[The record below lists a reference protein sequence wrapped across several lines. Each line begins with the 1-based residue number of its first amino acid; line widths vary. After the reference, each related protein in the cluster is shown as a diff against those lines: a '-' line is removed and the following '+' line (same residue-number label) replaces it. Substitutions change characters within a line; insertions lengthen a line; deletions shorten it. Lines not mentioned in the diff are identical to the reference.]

1 MESFFEWSA
10 KFSGIKAGLRGAMK
24 FLNFNFNSPEEYHP
38 NSLKFFIAMSVALLV
53 LVGIIAL
60 SIFFVAV
67 RGGEQTLVPELRGKE
82 LAEALLE
89 LQVKE
94 LYPRIQL
101 RYSQSS
107 KDRGQ
112 ILEQDPVAGTI
123 VKAGRRIRLVVSQGV
138 IVNRVENYVGRNIE
152 EVRMDLQTFAAS
164 SGSALL
170 SLKEPLMYDFSGEA
184 PGTIIRQKPEPG
196 TDISGPTRLE
206 FVVSRGQENS
216 LVTVPQFV
224 GLPVSSVLEQIGKA
238 GIAFEFSLRGIQDGE
253 KGETVVSQ
261 NPPAGVSVTSN
272 VILNL
277 TVNTPARLREN
288 EVFDLFEYSMP
299 KNPYPLPVRLE
310 ALLPSGERSQIIGVN
325 YPGGKFTAPYRL
337 PANSVLVLY
346 LMNREIYRKTV
357 EY

>member
-1 MESFFEWSA
+1 
-10 KFSGIKAGLRGAMK
+10 MK
-24 FLNFNFNSPEEYHP
+24 IFNFNFDPIEGYQQNP
-38 NSLKFFIAMSVALLV
+38 LKFFIVMTAALLI
-53 LVGIIAL
+53 LVGIIAM

-101 RYSQSS
+101 RYSQSA
-107 KDRGQ
+107 KDKGY

-138 IVNRVENYVGRNIE
+138 IINRVENYVGRNIE
-152 EVRMDLQTFAAS
+152 EVRMDLQAFAAS
-164 SGSALL
+164 SGGVLL
-170 SLKEPLMYDFSGEA
+170 SMREPLMYDFSGEA

-196 TDISGPTRLE
+196 ADISGPTRLE
-206 FVVSRGQENS
+206 FVVSKGQENS

-224 GLPVSSVLEQIGKA
+224 GLSISSALEQIGRA
-238 GIAFEFSLRGIQDGE
+238 GIAFEFSMRDIQEGE
-253 KGETVVSQ
+253 RGETVVYQ

-272 VILNL
+272 VIINL

-288 EVFDLFEYSMP
+288 EVFGLFEYTMP

-310 ALLPSGERSQIIGVN
+310 ALLPSGELTRIIGVN

-337 PANSVLVLY
+337 PEDSVLVLY
-346 LMNREIYRKTV
+346 LMNREIYRETAR
-357 EY
+357 

>member
-1 MESFFEWSA
+1 LSD
-10 KFSGIKAGLRGAMK
+10 
-24 FLNFNFNSPEEYHP
+24 FNFNSMDGNKP
-38 NSLKFFIAMSVALLV
+38 NSLKLFILMAAALVV
-53 LVGIIAL
+53 LVGIIAT

-107 KDRGQ
+107 RDKGQ
-112 ILEQDPVAGTI
+112 ILEQEPAAGTI

-138 IVNRVENYVGRNIE
+138 IVNRIENYLGRNIE
-152 EVRMDLQTFAAS
+152 DVRMDLQTVAAS
-164 SGSALL
+164 SGSQFL
-170 SLKEPLMYDFSGEA
+170 SLKEPLMYDYSTEA
-184 PGTIIRQKPEPG
+184 PGTIIRQKPEAG

-206 FVVSRGQENS
+206 FVVSRGQANS

-224 GLPVSSVLEQIGKA
+224 GFSISSALEQIGRA
-238 GIAFEFSLRGIQDGE
+238 GIAFEFTLREIQEGE
-253 KGETVVSQ
+253 RGETVVSQ

-272 VILNL
+272 DILRL
-277 TVNTPARLREN
+277 TVNSPARLREN
-288 EVFDLFEYSMP
+288 EVFGLFEYTMP

-310 ALLPSGERSQIIGVN
+310 AVLPSGEQTRIIAVD

-337 PANSVLVLY
+337 PADSVLTLY
-346 LMNREIYRKTV
+346 LMNREIYQETV
-357 EY
+357 VSSEQLFP